1 MYLNSTKKLK
11 LKKTLII
18 GGTGHIGS
26 FLASFLLNKRKVYI
40 TTRNIT
46 ETKIK
51 NFKILKIKKKI
62 NFLKLNV
69 LNINN
74 ITQILKKVKPHEI
87 YYLAGQ
93 SSIDKSF
100 LKKKITLV
108 SNYLGCKNILNVLKK
123 INFKGKFLNIASS
136 EMFGNK
142 KKAISIKSKL
152 NPVSPYGLSKKK
164 SFLLT
169 KYFRKKYKLNTYN
182 IVMFNC
188 DSILRPKNFLLPK
201 IALSSILAKKKI
213 KKQFEFGNINLIRDW
228 GDAEDYVKAMHKILQ
243 KKPDDIIIASGK
255 SYKISYLIKFAFSYL
270 KLDWKK
276 FIFFSN
282 KKFLRPREIYKNQ
295 ADLSYTAKKIKWT
308 PKTDAKTLIIK
319 LINYYLKKKKYENTY
334 YSN

>member
-1 MYLNSTKKLK
+1 

-26 FLASFLLNKRKVYI
+26 FLASSLLKKRKVYI
-40 TTRNIT
+40 TTRHIT
-46 ETKIK
+46 AKKIK

-62 NFLKLNV
+62 NFLQLNV

-74 ITQILKKVKPHEI
+74 ISRILKKVKPQEI

-93 SSIDKSF
+93 SSVDKSF
-100 LKKKITLV
+100 KKKKITFA
-108 SNYLGCKNILNVLKK
+108 SNYIGCKNILNVLKK
-123 INFKGKFLNIASS
+123 TNFKGKFLNIASS

-142 KKAISIKSKL
+142 KNAISVKSKL
-152 NPVSPYGLSKKK
+152 NPISPYGISKKK

-169 KYFRKKYKLNTYN
+169 KYFRKQYKFKTYN
-182 IVMFNC
+182 AIMFNC

-213 KKQFEFGNINLIRDW
+213 KKQFDFGNINLIRDW

-255 SYKISYLIKFAFSYL
+255 SYKISYLIKFAFNYL

-276 FIFFSN
+276 FILFSN
-282 KKFLRPREIYKNQ
+282 KKFLRPREIYKIE
-295 ADLSYTAKKIKWT
+295 ADLSYKKKKIKWSS
-308 PKTDAKTLIIK
+308 KTDAKTLLKK

>member
-1 MYLNSTKKLK
+1 MYLNSAKKLK

-26 FLASFLLNKRKVYI
+26 FLANFLLNKRKVYI
-40 TTRNIT
+40 TTRKIT
-46 ETKIK
+46 TTKIK

-62 NFLKLNV
+62 NFLQLNV
-69 LNINN
+69 ININK
-74 ITQILKKVKPHEI
+74 IKQILKKVNPHEI

-93 SSIDKSF
+93 SSIVKSF
-100 LKKKITLV
+100 KKKKVTHII
-108 SNYLGCKNILNVLKK
+108 NYLGCKNILNILKK
-123 INFKGKFLNIASS
+123 TNYKGKFLNIASS

-142 KKAISIKSKL
+142 KKAISVKSKL

-164 SFLLT
+164 SFLIT
-169 KYFRKKYKLNTYN
+169 KYFRKQFNLKTYN
-182 IVMFNC
+182 VIMFNC

-228 GDAEDYVKAMHKILQ
+228 GDAEDYVKAMHKIIQ
-243 KKPDDIIIASGK
+243 KKPDDIIIASGN
-255 SYKISYLIKFAFSYL
+255 SYKISDLIKFAFKYL

-276 FIFFSN
+276 FILFSN
-282 KKFLRPREIYKNQ
+282 KKFLRPREIYKNR
-295 ADLSYTAKKIKWT
+295 ADLSYTKKKIKWT
-308 PKTDAKTLIIK
+308 PKTDAKTLLKK
-319 LINYYLKKKKYENTY
+319 LINYYLKKKIENTH